1 MGGSERLLGKIS
13 ISIWILDTSLIEIL
27 YLLEMQC
34 NVCNIPNFL
43 FLAQGDML
51 GLLGAALAGAGQVAA
66 LHSVREGV
74 GLSPDIYG
82 KS

>member
-1 MGGSERLLGKIS
+1 MCA
-13 ISIWILDTSLIEIL
+13 
-27 YLLEMQC
+27 M
-34 NVCNIPNFL
+34 FL
-43 FLAQGDML
+43 SSFFAQGDML

-82 KS
+82 KKLKESPNENRLGINFRELLSISPCLVFAGQW